1 MDRTCQLCRGN
12 FTTIITRIRHQR
24 RVRRRAELWL
34 LDNTIRISRCATLF
48 IRQGDFDELKVVLP
62 PVPQPVPP
70 PVEVVLPP
78 DGPPRQVQHA
88 MEALN
93 ELERRM
99 WIKHDAI
106 QQQILLTME
115 ELEEKNLRLRRGNAD

>member
-1 MDRTCQLCRGN
+1 MPAFRAN
-12 FTTIITRIRHQR
+12 FTTIITRNRHQR
-24 RVRRRAELWL
+24 RVRRRAEQWL

-48 IRQGDFDELKVVLP
+48 IRQGDFDELEVVLP

-106 QQQILLTME
+106 QQQLLLTME